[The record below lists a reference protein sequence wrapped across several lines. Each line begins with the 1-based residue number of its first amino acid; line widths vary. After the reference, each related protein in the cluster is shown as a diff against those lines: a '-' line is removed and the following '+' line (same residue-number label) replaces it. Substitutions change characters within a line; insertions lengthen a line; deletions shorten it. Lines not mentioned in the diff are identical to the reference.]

1 MTLVNI
7 DPHIIWHR
15 KMHVPLMETF
25 VGRST
30 WVPAPC
36 EDESDEDSSEDSS
49 EESGEENEDEKIII
63 AAAISAVLSS
73 SEDDSSTTDE
83 ETHGAKSYSSCRQ
96 N

>member
-7 DPHIIWHR
+7 DRHIIWHR

-36 EDESDEDSSEDSS
+36 AQFIDYVD
-49 EESGEENEDEKIII
+49 NPKILAKKFGIQKKSLP
-63 AAAISAVLSS
+63 SATKLFNMFYKLQRV
-73 SEDDSSTTDE
+73 
-83 ETHGAKSYSSCRQ
+83 RV
-96 N
+96 